1 MARPG
6 MKDAGFRE
14 PIIGQLLNPCPREA
28 IPLAASPERP
38 PPEARGVGTEGRE
51 CAKVRWHRVI
61 IEEAGDDLPQPV
73 PLLGDRLVAAPSPFL
88 PHLLHF
94 PRHSLAAR

>member
-1 MARPG
+1 

-14 PIIGQLLNPCPREA
+14 PIIGQLLNPRPREA

-38 PPEARGVGTEGRE
+38 PPEARGVGTERRE

-73 PLLGDRLVAAPSPFL
+73 PLLGDRLVPAPSHFLLDLLEFRRHAVASGFPFD
-88 PHLLHF
+88 
-94 PRHSLAAR
+94 